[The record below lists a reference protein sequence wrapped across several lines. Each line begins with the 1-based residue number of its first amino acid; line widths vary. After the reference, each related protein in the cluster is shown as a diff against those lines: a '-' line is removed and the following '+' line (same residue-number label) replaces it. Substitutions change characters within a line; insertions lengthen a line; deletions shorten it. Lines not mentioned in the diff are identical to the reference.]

1 MSIFYLDL
9 SEDCPTENGD
19 YIPAQNLETTI
30 YTIESKQEAKKN
42 RNQSTKD
49 LVRLYLQDIGRVPLL
64 TKEEEILLA
73 QKIQRYLGLVS
84 LREQAQS
91 DSTISVFL
99 QAIEVHDHL
108 ALKLSH
114 RPSVSQWAKALNLS
128 VEQLRQVI
136 KEGKHSWAKI
146 ANLEVTELE
155 TIINT
160 GVKAKEKMIKANLRL
175 VVSIAKRYQNRGLEL
190 LDLIQEGT
198 LGLERAVEKFDPT
211 KGYRFSTYSYWWIR
225 QGMTRAI
232 ATQARNIRVPLHI
245 TEKLNKIKKVQR
257 ELSQLNGKTPTLKE
271 IAQKLNIP
279 YTEIR
284 ELLDQLPRSISL
296 EMKVGNEKDTELV
309 DLIETNQP
317 TPEAQLIRDSL
328 LETLEQVMTI
338 LTEREKQIICLRFGL
353 EDGTPHSLT
362 DISRILDISRERV
375 RQLETKAMQKLR
387 QPYSRLQ
394 VSDYLEILC

>member
-9 SEDCPTENGD
+9 SQDYPTENGD
-19 YIPAQNLETTI
+19 YISAQNLETTI
-30 YTIESKQEAKKN
+30 YTMESKQEARKN

-49 LVRLYLQDIGRVPLL
+49 IVRLYLQDIGRVPLL

-73 QKIQRYLGLVS
+73 QKIQRYRGLLS
-84 LREQAQS
+84 LREQAKS

-99 QAIEVHDHL
+99 QAIEAHDRL
-108 ALKLSH
+108 AVKLSH
-114 RPSVSQWAKALNLS
+114 RPSVSEWAKALNLS
-128 VEQLRQVI
+128 LEQLKQII
-136 KEGKHSWAKI
+136 KEGKHTWAKI
-146 ANLEVTELE
+146 AHLQVTELE

-160 GVKAKEKMIKANLRL
+160 GIKAKEKMIKANLRL
-175 VVSIAKRYQNRGLEL
+175 VVSIAKKYQNRGLEL

-198 LGLERAVEKFDPT
+198 IGLERAVEKFDPT

-271 IAQKLNIP
+271 IAQELKIP
-279 YTEIR
+279 YSEIQ
-284 ELLDQLPRSISL
+284 ELLDKLPRSISL
-296 EMKVGNEKDTELV
+296 EMKVGNEKDTELG
-309 DLIETNQP
+309 DLIETSQP

-328 LETLEQVMTI
+328 FESLEQIMTI

-353 EDGTPHSLT
+353 DDGTPHSLT

-387 QPYSRLQ
+387 QPYSRSQ